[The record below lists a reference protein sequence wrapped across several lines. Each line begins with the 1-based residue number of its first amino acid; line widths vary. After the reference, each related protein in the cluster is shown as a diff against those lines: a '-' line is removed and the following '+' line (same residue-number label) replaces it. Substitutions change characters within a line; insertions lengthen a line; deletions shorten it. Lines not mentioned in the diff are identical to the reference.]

1 MAEETYH
8 RIVAFW
14 DADGEKDKYFAS
26 TLGSGF
32 SDSFQEMIADL
43 GLPTRVEFRAS
54 DEGWYTPDDSDR
66 DWEFVT
72 WTGAEVE
79 VKWKTDGKDVDLPAS
94 VTLPRGMNPED
105 EERVSE
111 WLSAKHGWLVSSY
124 SFDETEST
132 DVIASR

>member
-54 DEGWYTPDDSDR
+54 DEGWYTPDDPTDQ
-66 DWEFVT
+66 ELAT
-72 WTGAEVE
+72 WTGVEVE
-79 VKWKTDGKDVDLPAS
+79 VKWKTDGEDVDLPAS

-124 SFDETEST
+124 LFDETENT